1 MMEQLHVLQIGRF
14 RRRTFREASARI
26 GRLPHSFIKQDAA
39 NAAHKALRLEQVKI
53 RALRAPNHQEFWRK
67 LSS

>member
-1 MMEQLHVLQIGRF
+1 MYACIADRALSPKNVPRSFGSLR
-14 RRRTFREASARI
+14 
-26 GRLPHSFIKQDAA
+26 PHSFIKQNAA